1 MSKICLN
8 MIVKNESK
16 IIERLLES
24 VFPLIDS
31 YCICDTGSTD
41 NTIEI
46 IESFFESK
54 KEIKRIDGI
63 VVNEPFRDFGY
74 NRTFALKQCL
84 NLQNADYLLL
94 IDADMILTVDPDL
107 DITAFKETLS
117 SHDAYFVFQGSDAFL
132 YKNVRIL
139 KNNADYSYWG
149 VTHEY
154 VKTPSNTKYELIP
167 RSQIFIKDIG
177 DGGSKTEKF
186 TRDVTLLKRGLEEFP
201 DNDRYTFYLA
211 NSYRD
216 LKDYAN
222 AIKTYKDRIKIGG
235 WKEEIWYSYYS
246 IGKCYR
252 DMDDIANAIYY
263 WLEAYNFLPERAEN
277 IYEIINHYRSNEKY
291 KLAHSFYKLADSI
304 KEKTQTTDDHLFLQ
318 KDVYEYKLDYEFSI
332 IGYYHNPTNIDM
344 SKISMAVISH
354 KTVDAQIISNII
366 SNYKFYSPKLC
377 DTEHKKHQLNIGDS
391 LNIDKTEFV
400 ASTPSICQYG
410 DDNSLAVVLRHVN
423 YRIGERGEYTNRDKI
438 ETINVLALFDASLNK
453 IKETILKYDDT
464 LDNDYVGLEDVR
476 ITSSPKGN
484 LIYNAN
490 RGLSRESMVVENG
503 IINVESGETVSSH
516 IMTTINQ
523 KEIEKNWVLFH
534 GDNSELYCI
543 YGWYPLKIGTV
554 DNPFRLDITYENPTP
569 PFFKMV
575 RGSTNGILVGEDE
588 IWFICHLVSYEE
600 RRYYY
605 HLFVVLDV
613 KTYNVKKYSKLFSFE
628 GAKVEYTLGFVCK
641 NDQFMIGY
649 SVMDREPKYI
659 SIAKSSVDTM
669 MIDYALSG

>member
-1 MSKICLN
+1 M
-8 MIVKNESK
+8 
-16 IIERLLES
+16 
-24 VFPLIDS
+24 
-31 YCICDTGSTD
+31 
-41 NTIEI
+41 
-46 IESFFESK
+46 
-54 KEIKRIDGI
+54 
-63 VVNEPFRDFGY
+63 
-74 NRTFALKQCL
+74 
-84 NLQNADYLLL
+84 
-94 IDADMILTVDPDL
+94 
-107 DITAFKETLS
+107 
-117 SHDAYFVFQGSDAFL
+117 
-132 YKNVRIL
+132 
-139 KNNADYSYWG
+139 
-149 VTHEY
+149 
-154 VKTPSNTKYELIP
+154 
-167 RSQIFIKDIG
+167 
-177 DGGSKTEKF
+177 
-186 TRDVTLLKRGLEEFP
+186 
-201 DNDRYTFYLA
+201 
-211 NSYRD
+211 
-216 LKDYAN
+216 
-222 AIKTYKDRIKIGG
+222 
-235 WKEEIWYSYYS
+235 
-246 IGKCYR
+246 
-252 DMDDIANAIYY
+252 
-263 WLEAYNFLPERAEN
+263 
-277 IYEIINHYRSNEKY
+277 
-291 KLAHSFYKLADSI
+291 
-304 KEKTQTTDDHLFLQ
+304 
-318 KDVYEYKLDYEFSI
+318 
-332 IGYYHNPTNIDM
+332 
-344 SKISMAVISH
+344 
-354 KTVDAQIISNII
+354 
-366 SNYKFYSPKLC
+366 
-377 DTEHKKHQLNIGDS
+377 
-391 LNIDKTEFV
+391 
-400 ASTPSICQYG
+400 
-410 DDNSLAVVLRHVN
+410 
-423 YRIGERGEYTNRDKI
+423 
-438 ETINVLALFDASLNK
+438 
-453 IKETILKYDDT
+453 
-464 LDNDYVGLEDVR
+464 DNDYVGLEDVR